1 MRQEIEIHFG
11 EGREWT
17 AQPGFTATVWE
28 TPAYQLLWTDSR
40 SKTDLR
46 MLWETRQGRRGW
58 VVVLLAASGDPGR
71 VRVVGPQSARPV
83 RELPTEVI
91 WRLLRR
97 SRDSMPRD
105 AAALFT
111 GEFGRLEES
120 VVPGIRVKDLLT
132 PHFVRDRLRRPE
144 NKERLAD
151 AVASVELA
159 GDLGWHSLFGKLRYR
174 VQQLPRRG
182 YLLRHDDKP
191 VAVVHPYRNPSLFSR
206 LTRNGELP
214 EDLVLADCQSHG
226 ARWAVLA
233 SENRYRLFSS
243 QPVVGSASGHYV
255 ELEAG
260 ELGRENR
267 FYLGLLSPESL
278 REGGWLAGWIKSGQG
293 LEVTQ

>member
-1 MRQEIEIHFG
+1 MRQEIESHFG
-11 EGREWT
+11 EGREWK
-17 AQPGFTATVWE
+17 AQPGLTATVWE
-28 TPAYQLLWTDSR
+28 TPAYQLLWAEGGTEAG
-40 SKTDLR
+40 LR
-46 MLWETRQGRRGW
+46 KIWGTRQGRRGW
-58 VVVLLAASGDPGR
+58 VVILLSASNYPDR
-71 VRVVGPQSARPV
+71 VRVVGPQFARPV
-83 RELPTEVI
+83 RELPAEVV
-91 WRLLRR
+91 WKLLRK
-97 SRDSMPRD
+97 SRDYMPRD
-105 AAALFT
+105 AAALFA

-144 NKERLAD
+144 NKDRLAE
-151 AVASVELA
+151 AVAGVELA
-159 GDLGWHSLFGKLRYR
+159 GNLGWHSLFGKLGYR
-174 VQQLPRRG
+174 IQQLPWRG

-243 QPVVGSASGHYV
+243 QPVVGSASGQYV

-260 ELGRENR
+260 ELDQEDR

-278 REGGWLAGWIKSGQG
+278 REGGWLAGWIKAP
-293 LEVTQ
+293 